1 MGKIRNNKI
10 LYKLK
15 TNKKIVSIFLSVFLI
30 YSLLVNVQY
39 NISYEKHS
47 CTQGNCEV
55 CINIVSNVKYL
66 DKCGNTLIPIAPEIS
81 LIGAKL
87 MDSKNENFAYIN
99 HKTLVSLKVRLDI

>member
-10 LYKLK
+10 LYRLK
-15 TNKKIVSIFLSVFLI
+15 TNKKVVSIFLSVFLI
-30 YSLLVNVQY
+30 YSLLVKVQY

-47 CTQGNCEV
+47 CKQENCEV

-66 DKCGNTLIPIAPEIS
+66 DKYGNTLIPIAPEIS